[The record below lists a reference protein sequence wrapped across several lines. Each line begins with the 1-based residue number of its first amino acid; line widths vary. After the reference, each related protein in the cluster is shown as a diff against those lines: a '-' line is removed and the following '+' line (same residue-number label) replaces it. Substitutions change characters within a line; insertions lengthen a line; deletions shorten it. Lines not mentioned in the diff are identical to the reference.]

1 VSHSSVAGRAGKSF
15 KKGRPDLEGK
25 VASNIDN
32 EENGFPKEQNTK
44 IK

>member
-1 VSHSSVAGRAGKSF
+1 VAGRAGKSF

-32 EENGFPKEQNTK
+32 EGNGFRKEQNT
-44 IK
+44 